1 MSINEL
7 IAKLEKMRADCG
19 NVQVKVRRVNG
30 DFGDVTAVAVTHY
43 GRPPHPNA
51 VPARAVY
58 LDV

>member
-1 MSINEL
+1 MTIHEL

-43 GRPPHPNA
+43 GRPPFPSA
-51 VPARAVY
+51 VPVQAVY
-58 LDV
+58 IDA